1 MAVKENLAKLY
12 AEKLAE
18 LIESDVVE
26 LSSGFCVP
34 VYFPELLPDE
44 WVKGSFSVEPFEKKV
59 DEIREALFR
68 LNRLKKWVKS
78 DFQFESK
85 KTGKAK
91 IEVEM
96 HDSSAVDACWR
107 FKFVSDGNG
116 AFVSDGNGAGALKVK
131 FYFCPLD
138 YYCNEIGDGFGY
150 RVIEKSREGLA
161 TGEAKEVFL
170 KLIDSAESELSSRLR
185 EYQDRVDFLNQPVGK
200 NGITRRQEFWKWERE
215 FYRVIDEVFV
225 PKPEENLFRD
235 LDVWQFELY
244 EAASE
249 EGFDWLETKIH
260 GINRLKSLIKQM
272 KETFEFKV
280 VVTLN
285 SSYFSVERGH
295 AGKIE
300 IRVPAYYVT
309 EDAERKI
316 PLSRD
321 PRSFKGVKGL
331 LEYLDELENFV
342 KQYVLRLRIKRK
354 QEKDK
359 KLMI

>member
-1 MAVKENLAKLY
+1 MAVKEDLAKSY

-18 LIESDVVE
+18 LIEGDVVE

-78 DFQFESK
+78 DFQFKSE
-85 KTGKAK
+85 KTGKTK

-107 FKFVSDGNG
+107 FKFVSNG
-116 AFVSDGNGAGALKVK
+116 GGAGALKVK

-138 YYCNEIGDGFGY
+138 YYCNEVGDDFGY
-150 RVIEKSREGLA
+150 RVIEKSRGGLA
-161 TGEAKEVFL
+161 AGEAKKVFL
-170 KLIDSAESELSSRLR
+170 KLINSAESELLNRLK
-185 EYQDRVDFLNQPVGK
+185 EYQDRVNFLNQPVGK

-215 FYRVIDEVFV
+215 FYRAINEVFV
-225 PKPEENLFRD
+225 LKPDECLFRD

-244 EAASE
+244 EATSE
-249 EGFDWLETKIH
+249 EGFDWLEAKIH

-272 KETFEFKV
+272 KETFEFEV

-285 SSYFSVERGH
+285 SSHFSVNREH
-295 AGKIE
+295 AGKIR
-300 IRVPAYYVT
+300 IKVPAYYAA

-316 PLSRD
+316 HLSRD

-331 LEYLDELENFV
+331 LEYLNELENFV